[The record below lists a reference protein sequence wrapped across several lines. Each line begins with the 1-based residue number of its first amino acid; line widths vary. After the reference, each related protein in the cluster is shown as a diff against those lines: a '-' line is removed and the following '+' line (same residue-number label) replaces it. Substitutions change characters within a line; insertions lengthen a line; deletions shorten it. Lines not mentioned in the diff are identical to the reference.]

1 MEAKAILTHEDVAEL
16 LKQYCAYNNYH
27 YVDQTQVGD
36 GIELTL
42 ELPLSKSVRVL
53 PVSAPTRA
61 TPPTTTP
68 STATPPAPTPTPE
81 PEPEP
86 ELTLTELMAGERMNA
101 DAPTYELGRA
111 PARAFPKSVDPE
123 LVDLLR
129 EESQDE

>member
-16 LKQYCAYNNYH
+16 LKQYCADNNYH
-27 YVDQTQVGD
+27 YVDHTQVGD

-42 ELPLSKSVRVL
+42 ELPLSKAMRVL

-61 TPPTTTP
+61 TLPATTP
-68 STATPPAPTPTPE
+68 PTATPPAPTSP

-86 ELTLTELMAGERMNA
+86 ELTLTELMAGARLDA

-129 EESQDE
+129 EEAQDE